1 MMLKLKS
8 SRLLALVVALA
19 ITLISLTACG
29 GTDNSGK
36 TGSIRFVIFDR
47 SAVEYVVD
55 LSSLGEGKGLMPVL
69 DYLAENEGVS
79 YTATN
84 GGYGAYL
91 TSLGTLRESM
101 AEGKYL
107 YVYTSVESDF
117 DVSAYAMTVEYDG
130 LTLTSSGVGISEMT
144 LTDGAVI
151 YVTYITY

>member
-1 MMLKLKS
+1 MMLKNKPL
-8 SRLLALVVALA
+8 RLLALAVAIA
-19 ITLISLTACG
+19 IALLSFTACG
-29 GTDNSGK
+29 GTQNDAEG
-36 TGSIRFVIFDR
+36 TIRLVIFDE
-47 SAVEYVVD
+47 SAVEYTID
-55 LSSLGEGKGLMPVL
+55 LSELGEGDGLIPAL

-79 YTATN
+79 YTATD

-91 TSLGTLRESM
+91 TALGSLKESA

-130 LTLTSSGVGISEMT
+130 VTLTSSGVGISEMS

-151 YVTYITY
+151 YVTYIVY